1 MMEIKRKRKEEYEI
15 DPNSSFNKLRKLQM
29 TLKEEVALT
38 DIFFENRDDL
48 LKKIESNCLDFYR
61 ERISIQEIYDHNG
74 EAKNNE
80 EEKKQIKYEVSEK
93 PQSELPQCFDPL
105 YKLMFYFR
113 NSNDLTLK
121 LIQNCPKD
129 SYELLANFICNYYYV
144 NIFSSTFLNE
154 NLLTLIYLLLEIE
167 IDKLTNEKSSFFNF
181 LDSSKSFTA
190 VLLKYLS
197 RRDEVKT
204 YLENVLKKLLI
215 GTAGLLPNQKNKMF
229 IGFDINKI
237 KNYLLK
243 KKYALP
249 KTQKMTETFS
259 EILAI
264 DIRKSRLNMNFL
276 NNIDKNKS
284 ENKSKNEDEDEIELT
299 KEEIENNFYV
309 QATKETFDDLLLG
322 NEEDDDEIKML
333 NNEDAENKNQKK
345 MNFGGNS
352 GHKKKREGKDDIENF
367 LINSGFYNRP
377 IVKGQTEEEKIWEE
391 EELKKEEE
399 EKQFIEKNRDKIFSN
414 LYNKD
419 LNSETLLGLLEEQD
433 DDDMEEYLMNKI
445 KNIQEG
451 MNFTNYNFIN
461 EVLRTNGTKTFLEKI
476 ILIYKYHFEVIK
488 QFIDELF
495 TSLVKNK
502 ENTPY
507 IIRAIC
513 TIISKLLEIKFP
525 QITNNQKIS
534 FISEFLFTNLIIPIL
549 FNPDFNGI
557 MMYNFEK
564 EKDISN
570 LRCAKIIIITKVIK
584 KLLRGELY
592 DAQKKNEENY
602 TLFNSYFIEIMPH
615 VIEYFRNISSTK
627 LPINIE
633 KLLEYKKNNNS
644 PSGGSTKG
652 GEADKNAPKET
663 KNIEFDF
670 LKAHPEE
677 RLEHQSMC
685 ITWKD
690 FEAIY
695 NIIKSN
701 ESGVVGDKD
710 GIVYK
715 TYKKMTFHEATLK
728 KKMDTDSNNSKRTYI
743 YLAKLILDDELKEKI
758 EAKRDKKFS
767 FQSNETLSDANNE
780 TFILARVKYCINTII
795 KHLNALSRT
804 NFFVDE
810 KESTENFVK
819 GLNKMIS
826 LEGFSEMLK
835 EKALPLEWFGLYL
848 QSNIENIP
856 SEYRSNNYSK
866 LYSELIDESNENLT
880 KIQND
885 NSLNMI
891 YSKIINSEK
900 MIDISKNNLKRIKS
914 NEKKFEILDFILKTE
929 IPVTINVYRNSEKQ
943 IFKIEFIKK
952 GIKST
957 YVPQQG
963 EELTAQDCNNIVE
976 FCESF
981 PFLSRESTTDITDI
995 LKFEEDIDLK
1005 TSLNDYFNI
1014 IHEYVKE
1021 EKMYKEF
1028 KDEEEKIKIRIQIED
1043 FIHAQLYDKI
1053 YSGMAVLEDINIFR
1067 KCFTLKWVKPTM
1079 LNEKLTY
1086 LDEKMTQM
1094 MRSFI
1099 RNIDEEISP
1108 NNKLREFEKLD
1119 LIINN
1124 MITLYGYTKD
1134 VYLSIMTFAFIKGQP
1149 YQLNSCY
1156 RYIKMYYSRKLPKKR
1171 GEELLK
1177 QFEKLL
1183 DKITNFSEKDLVGIT
1198 KEVYDKNN
1206 ENIIMSM
1213 SLNG

>member
-1 MMEIKRKRKEEYEI
+1 MIEMKRKRKEEYEV

-61 ERISIQEIYDHNG
+61 ERISIQEIYDHNVDL
-74 EAKNNE
+74 KNLKNE
-80 EEKKQIKYEVSEK
+80 DKKKIKYEVSEK
-93 PQSELPQCFDPL
+93 PQSELPQCFDPIS
-105 YKLMFYFR
+105 KLMFYFR

-121 LIQNCPKD
+121 LIQNCQKE
-129 SYELLANFICNYYYV
+129 SYELLANLICNYFYV

-154 NLLTLIYLLLEIE
+154 NLLTLIYLLLEKE
-167 IDKLTNEKSSFFNF
+167 IDMLKDNESQFFNF

-190 VLLKYLS
+190 VLLKHLS

-229 IGFDINKI
+229 IGLDIDKI
-237 KNYLLK
+237 KKYLTK
-243 KKYALP
+243 MKYPLP
-249 KTQKMTETFS
+249 KTQKMTETFN
-259 EILAI
+259 EILTLNI
-264 DIRKSRLNMNFL
+264 KKSRLNMNFL
-276 NNIDKNKS
+276 NNIDKNKG
-284 ENKSKNEDEDEIELT
+284 ENKNQNEDEDDIELT

-333 NNEDAENKNQKK
+333 NDEDADNKNQKK

-352 GHKKKREGKDDIENF
+352 GHKKKREGKDDIENY

-377 IVKGQTEEEKIWEE
+377 VVKGQTNEEKMWEE
-391 EELKKEEE
+391 EEAKRKEEE
-399 EKQFIEKNRDKIFSN
+399 DMFIEKNKDKIFSK

-419 LNSETLLGLLEEQD
+419 LNIETLFALLNEAD
-433 DDDMEEYLMNKI
+433 DDDMEEYLMKKI
-445 KNIQEG
+445 KNIQEDK
-451 MNFTNYNFIN
+451 MVFTNYNIVN
-461 EVLRTNGTKTFLEKI
+461 DILKIVGTKTFTEKV

-557 MMYNFEK
+557 MMYNFEN

-570 LRCAKIIIITKVIK
+570 LRCLKIICITKVLK
-584 KLLRGELY
+584 KLLRCELY
-592 DAQKKNEENY
+592 DGQNQKESIF
-602 TLFNSYFIEIMPH
+602 TIFNPYFIEIMPH
-615 VIEYFRNISSTK
+615 IIDFFRNISSTK

-633 KLLEYKKNNNS
+633 KLIELKKNS
-644 PSGGSTKG
+644 SSKG
-652 GEADKNAPKET
+652 GETSSSDIPKEE

-677 RLEHQSMC
+677 KLEHQSMC
-685 ITWKD
+685 MTWRD
-690 FEAIY
+690 IEAIY
-695 NIIKSN
+695 YIIKSN
-701 ESGVVGDKD
+701 ESGIVGDKE

-715 TYKKMTFHEATLK
+715 TYKKITFHEATLK
-728 KKMDTDSNNSKRTYI
+728 KKLETDANNSKRTYI
-743 YLAKLILDDELKEKI
+743 YFAKLILDDELKEKI

-767 FQSNETLSDANNE
+767 FQSNETLSDLNNE
-780 TFILARVKYCINTII
+780 TFVLARVKYCINTII

-848 QSNIENIP
+848 QSNIDNIP
-856 SEYRSNNYSK
+856 HEYKTNNYSK
-866 LYSELIDESNENLT
+866 LYNELIDESDKNLK

-914 NEKKFEILDFILKTE
+914 NEKKFEILDFILKTP
-929 IPVTINVYRNSEKQ
+929 IPVTINVYRNPEKQ
-943 IFKIEFIKK
+943 IKKIEFVKEGNK
-952 GIKST
+952 PSHNLQ
-957 YVPQQG
+957 PG
-963 EELTAQDCNNIVE
+963 EEVTTQQCNNIVE
-976 FCESF
+976 FCEKF

-995 LKFEEDIDLK
+995 LQFEEEIKLSN
-1005 TSLNDYFNI
+1005 SLNDYFNI
-1014 IHEYVKE
+1014 IYEYVKE
-1021 EKMYKEF
+1021 EKNFKEYKE
-1028 KDEEEKIKIRIQIED
+1028 EEEKTKIRIQIED
-1043 FIHAQLYDKI
+1043 FIHAQIYDKI
-1053 YSGMAVLEDINIFR
+1053 YSGMAVVDDIKIFR

-1079 LNEKLTY
+1079 LNDKLTY

-1156 RYIKMYYSRKLPKKR
+1156 RYIKMYYSQKLPKKR

-1177 QFEKLL
+1177 QFDKLL
-1183 DKITNFSEKDLVGIT
+1183 EKITKFSEKDLVGFS
-1198 KEVYDKNN
+1198 KEDYDKNIN
-1206 ENIIMSM
+1206 NII
-1213 SLNG
+1213 LAATTTG